1 MFKNKSIFISGG
13 TGSFGQAFVK
23 KILNSENF
31 KDIKKLIIYSRDEL
45 KQTNMLHKINKNNL
59 KKVRFYIGDIRD
71 GKRLNRALEGIDIVI
86 HAAALKQVPIAEQ
99 NPMEF
104 IKTNVVGAHNLVEA
118 CLDNSVENVIALST
132 DKAVSPINLYGAT
145 KLCSDKIF
153 TSANLIKGNKKI
165 KFSVVR
171 YGNVFGSRGSV
182 VPIFLDQVKSKNFTI
197 THKDMTR
204 FNITLDQ
211 AIDMVIWTLNNNIGG
226 EIFVPKVSSYKILD
240 LAKAIDPTCKI
251 NLMGVRPGE
260 KIYEELISKADSI
273 NTYDIK
279 NYFSLVEKTQLKVIE
294 HYDKK
299 KFKKVPL
306 NFEYNSSNNQS
317 FLSIQ
322 DLKKLINNFKKNQ
335 I

>member
-1 MFKNKSIFISGG
+1 
-13 TGSFGQAFVK
+13 
-23 KILNSENF
+23 
-31 KDIKKLIIYSRDEL
+31 
-45 KQTNMLHKINKNNL
+45 
-59 KKVRFYIGDIRD
+59 
-71 GKRLNRALEGIDIVI
+71 
-86 HAAALKQVPIAEQ
+86 
-99 NPMEF
+99 
-104 IKTNVVGAHNLVEA
+104 
-118 CLDNSVENVIALST
+118 
-132 DKAVSPINLYGAT
+132 
-145 KLCSDKIF
+145 
-153 TSANLIKGNKKI
+153 
-165 KFSVVR
+165 
-171 YGNVFGSRGSV
+171 
-182 VPIFLDQVKSKNFTI
+182 
-197 THKDMTR
+197 
-204 FNITLDQ
+204 
-211 AIDMVIWTLNNNIGG
+211 MVIWTLNNNIGG